1 MPITLAATTPNIFE
15 TLSGVFSRV
24 DLLAHPRGLVDV
36 LAQMSIVWAVVL
48 LIAGLVCLLNG
59 YKLYR
64 WVTIAL
70 AGGIGGVAGY
80 CLGQR
85 ISAEFIVAGCLA
97 ALLAVVAYPL
107 MKYAVAAMGGIVG
120 AFLGANLWGACAGL
134 VDSSSRATVEN
145 TYWVG
150 ALIGLV
156 LCGMLA
162 FVLFKLSVVIFT
174 SVSGATI
181 AMLGVL
187 GLVLQVPAWKSG
199 ITSWA
204 GNANAMVLPL
214 LVIVPAIIGLILQQV
229 KPETGAAG
237 GSAGGAKP
245 AAKPA

>member
-1 MPITLAATTPNIFE
+1 MFNCLAATPNIFE
-15 TLSGVFSRV
+15 TLSGVFSRF
-24 DLLAHPRGLVDV
+24 DLLAHPKSVVAV
-36 LAQMSIVWAVVL
+36 LAQMSVVWAVVL

-64 WVTIAL
+64 WVTVVL
-70 AGGIGGVAGY
+70 AGCIGGVAGY

-85 ISAEFIVAGCLA
+85 ISAEYIVAGCLA

-107 MKYAVAAMGGIVG
+107 MKYAVAVMGGIVG
-120 AFLGANLWGACAGL
+120 SFLGANLWGACAGL
-134 VDSSSRATVEN
+134 VDSSSRETIQN

-150 ALIGLV
+150 ALVGLL

-162 FVLFKLSVVIFT
+162 FILFKLSIVLFT

-187 GLVLQVPAWKSG
+187 GLILQVPAWRSG
-199 ITSWA
+199 ITSWSS
-204 GNANAMVLPL
+204 NANAMVLPL
-214 LVIVPAIIGLILQQV
+214 LVIVPATIGLILQQV
-229 KPETGAAG
+229 KPETSGG
-237 GSAGGAKP
+237 GSGGSAKP